1 MSLRKG
7 EDVMGIFH
15 KGKKDDKPNPVSLI
29 TMFNKR
35 SVISEQYRTIRS
47 NIRFSMVD
55 KDLKSL
61 VITSAGPNEGKSTVA
76 NNLAVVFADAGLK
89 TLLVDADLR
98 KPTADLTWALSRDEG
113 LSNLLV
119 DKTSNYEN
127 YVSKT
132 KVEGLFVLTS
142 GHVPPNPSELLGT
155 ERMQEILQTL
165 TQNFDL
171 VIFDTPPLTAVTDAQ
186 ILASRTDGTILVV
199 RERQRDKREI
209 LLSKQLLEMA
219 QANVLGVVFNGTK
232 ASMDDY
238 YYYGS
243 KS

>member
-1 MSLRKG
+1 
-7 EDVMGIFH
+7 MGIFRKSKENH
-15 KGKKDDKPNPVSLI
+15 QPNPVSLI
-29 TMFNKR
+29 TMFKKR

-61 VITSAGPNEGKSTVA
+61 VVTSAGANEGKSTVA

-98 KPTADLTWALSRDEG
+98 KPTADLTWLLSKDKG
-113 LSNLLV
+113 LSDLLL
-119 DKTSNYEN
+119 DKAANYDQYISE
-127 YVSKT
+127 T
-132 KVEGLFVLTS
+132 KVAGLSVLTS

-155 ERMQEILQTL
+155 ERMQDILQTL
-165 TQNFDL
+165 TEKFDL
-171 VIFDTPPLTAVTDAQ
+171 VIFDTPPLVAVTDAQ

-199 RERQRDKREI
+199 RERQTEKREI
-209 LLSKQLLEMA
+209 LLSKQLLDMA
-219 QANVLGVVFNGTK
+219 QANILGVIFNGTK
-232 ASMDDY
+232 SARDDY

-243 KS
+243 TS

>member
-1 MSLRKG
+1 M
-7 EDVMGIFH
+7 
-15 KGKKDDKPNPVSLI
+15 
-29 TMFNKR
+29 
-35 SVISEQYRTIRS
+35 
-47 NIRFSMVD
+47 
-55 KDLKSL
+55 
-61 VITSAGPNEGKSTVA
+61 
-76 NNLAVVFADAGLK
+76 
-89 TLLVDADLR
+89 
-98 KPTADLTWALSRDEG
+98 
-113 LSNLLV
+113 
-119 DKTSNYEN
+119 
-127 YVSKT
+127 
-132 KVEGLFVLTS
+132 
-142 GHVPPNPSELLGT
+142 PPNPSELLGT

-232 ASMDDY
+232 ASRDDY